1 MVLISIFLSCE
12 ILAVRITE
20 GGVGAIGTFI
30 FRELV
35 TLSLAFWYYQSQGP
49 KLTSI
54 QRNFFLT
61 LLIPLVFGL
70 SRYII
75 SDPWAVR
82 VNAFFYFSSYVLWIY
97 QFKCLGA
104 EINISKFPISYF
116 LFIPI
121 IFSIPFLYY
130 FFVLFPI
137 VQNGHEILIFL
148 FAFFAASTC
157 VFVLFLPVTKDFSG
171 RHLIIFGIWLT
182 EITHMMQSY
191 YHFNFEGLFIY
202 PYARIL
208 QTSSF
213 IFLLV
218 GMTSYSR
225 RNSRTI
231 IEN

>member
-1 MVLISIFLSCE
+1 MVLLCIFMACE
-12 ILAVRITE
+12 ILAVMNSQ
-20 GGVGAIGTFI
+20 GGESAIGTFI

-35 TLSLAFWYYQSQGP
+35 TLSLAFRYYQSQSS
-49 KLTSI
+49 KLSAI
-54 QRNFFLT
+54 QRNFLLT

-70 SRYII
+70 SRYSIP
-75 SDPWAVR
+75 DPWAVR
-82 VNAFFYFSSYVLWIY
+82 VNAFFYFSSYVLWIL
-97 QFKCLGA
+97 QFKSLGS
-104 EINISKFPISYF
+104 EINISKFPLSYF

-137 VQNGHEILIFL
+137 IQNGQEILIFL
-148 FAFFAASTC
+148 FALFAASTC
-157 VFVLFLPVTKDFSG
+157 VFVLFLPITKDFSG

-191 YHFNFEGLFIY
+191 YHFNSEGLFIY

-218 GMTSYSR
+218 GMTSYCR
-225 RNSRTI
+225 LNPKII